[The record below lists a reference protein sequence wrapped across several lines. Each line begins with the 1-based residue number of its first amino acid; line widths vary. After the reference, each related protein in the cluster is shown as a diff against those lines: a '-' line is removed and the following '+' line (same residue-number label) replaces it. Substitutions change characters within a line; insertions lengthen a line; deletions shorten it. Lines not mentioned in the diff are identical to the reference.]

1 MTEAPAPR
9 AGSAARR
16 WAAAAATM
24 AIMAACCAHSVH
36 AAAVPGRPPD
46 LVGTV
51 AGEPGAAYLVDTSPT
66 TDFGPDYFEGM
77 SIVTEPARGETV
89 VVGSDDRALPSP
101 GLEAGDVVEVWIG
114 DVCAESSPVQCDVVA
129 IRVTAQA
136 G

>member
-1 MTEAPAPR
+1 MTDAPAPR
-9 AGSAARR
+9 AGSAARL

-24 AIMAACCAHSVH
+24 TLMAACSAHSAD
-36 AAAVPGRPPD
+36 AAEVPSRPPD
-46 LVGTV
+46 VLGTV
-51 AGEPGAAYLVDTSPT
+51 AGEPGAAYLVDTSPI

-77 SIVTEPARGETV
+77 SIATEPARGETV
-89 VVGSDDRALPSP
+89 AVGSDDRALPSP